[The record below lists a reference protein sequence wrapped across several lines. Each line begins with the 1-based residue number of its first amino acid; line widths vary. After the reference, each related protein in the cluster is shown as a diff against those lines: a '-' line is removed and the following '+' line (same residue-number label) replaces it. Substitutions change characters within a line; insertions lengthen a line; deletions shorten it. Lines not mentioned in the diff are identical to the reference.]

1 MKKIIFLL
9 LFPILANA
17 QEKKD
22 TSTYILK
29 GKLEDFQ
36 LLYKTVK
43 QPRDVT
49 PNEQDAIA
57 KWIEA
62 IKPEKEKADSTK

>member
-1 MKKIIFLL
+1 MKILFLL
-9 LFPILANA
+9 LIPILVNA

-22 TSTYILK
+22 TSIYILK
-29 GKLEDFQ
+29 GKIPDFQ
-36 LLYKTVK
+36 MLYKAVT

-49 PNEQDAIA
+49 PNQQEAIA
-57 KWIEA
+57 KWIEG